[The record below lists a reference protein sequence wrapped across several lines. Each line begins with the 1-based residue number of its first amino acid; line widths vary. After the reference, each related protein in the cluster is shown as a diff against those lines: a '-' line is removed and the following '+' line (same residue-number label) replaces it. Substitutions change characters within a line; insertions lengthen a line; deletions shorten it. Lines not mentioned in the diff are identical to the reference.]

1 MGIIRPEMM
10 LMTRAVLKN
19 CKTAPEKIKMVMI

>member
-10 LMTRAVLKN
+10 LMARAVLMN
-19 CKTAPEKIKMVMI
+19 CKTAPEKTKMVMI